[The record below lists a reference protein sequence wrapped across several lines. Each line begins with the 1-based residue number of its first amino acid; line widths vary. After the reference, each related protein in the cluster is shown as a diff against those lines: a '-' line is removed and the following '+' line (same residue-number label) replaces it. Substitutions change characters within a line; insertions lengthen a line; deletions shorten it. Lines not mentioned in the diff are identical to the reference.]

1 MTDAVREQSPLPVVA
16 PPAERPSPG
25 RLLRTARERAGLGPE
40 DLAGQLKLAKG
51 TLEAL
56 ERDDFAALSE
66 PVYVR
71 GYYRKIAKLLP
82 VSETELIEA
91 YTAHTSGGPGK
102 APQPGAAMRRIPLAG
117 GVAAGTSRQYRGQG
131 VWVIVAAVVLA
142 GFLFAVV
149 EHESP
154 ERLKVDEPKPEEPA
168 PAASPMPQA
177 PPVAAAP
184 NITTA
189 APSVTPAPKP
199 GASPAQVQAP
209 APSAPAA
216 AAAKAPP
223 ATPAAATAAT
233 TGAAVAATPV
243 VPPTQLALEFS
254 EASFVRVEDSR
265 GKTLAIGLVR
275 GGEHQALTGEPPYIV
290 FLGNAQNVKVF
301 YGGRPVDFSPHVN
314 RQNDTAR
321 FTVP

>member
-1 MTDAVREQSPLPVVA
+1 MSETSGQHTAVQAPAA
-16 PPAERPSPG
+16 PPAPELPSPG
-25 RLLRTARERAGLGPE
+25 RLLRSARERAGLGAE

-66 PVYVR
+66 PVYIR

-91 YTAHTSGGPGK
+91 YTAHTTGVRTKP
-102 APQPGAAMRRIPLAG
+102 APAAAAMRRIPLAG

-131 VWVIVAAVVLA
+131 VWIIVGVVVAAVVLFVLA
-142 GFLFAVV
+142 ERQV
-149 EHESP
+149 P
-154 ERLKVDEPKPEEPA
+154 ERLKLEEPKDQPAATAAVPPQAAPMATPGPTPAPAPVTTAPQAKAPVATAPA
-168 PAASPMPQA
+168 PAAMP
-177 PPVAAAP
+177 V
-184 NITTA
+184 
-189 APSVTPAPKP
+189 
-199 GASPAQVQAP
+199 P
-209 APSAPAA
+209 APSTTVVPS
-216 AAAKAPP
+216 PP
-223 ATPAAATAAT
+223 AGTATQPPVPANVP
-233 TGAAVAATPV
+233 AVA
-243 VPPTQLALEFS
+243 PTQLMLDFS
-254 EASFVRVEDSR
+254 ESSFVRVEDGR
-265 GKTLAIGLVR
+265 GKTLAIGLVK
-275 GGEHQALTGEPPYIV
+275 GGERQTLNGEPPYTL